1 MDKKV
6 DIEKIKKL
14 STVEDMFQEEF
25 GPKGTAKKEEF
36 ETKARAWYY
45 GQKMQAGIDKYWEEN
60 NMGDEDINAILN
72 EHMRTPYSQG

>member
-1 MDKKV
+1 MEKKF

-25 GPKGTAKKEEF
+25 GPKGTAKREEF

-45 GQKMQAGIDKYWEEN
+45 EQN
-60 NMGDEDINAILN
+60 LRNLL
-72 EHMRTPYSQG
+72 